1 METQIIIDTRER
13 KDFTQT
19 LYWADNADRIHTC
32 PLKLNFGDYSNVDST
47 RIVERKGLGDA
58 VSTVIG
64 KNYLRFIKEM
74 ERAKEAQEAAAATEF
89 PLTFL
94 IVIEASQKS
103 IYGYMKRR
111 HLKIPPLHIIHQYD
125 RITETYGFPVIW
137 AGGREE
143 AAAVT
148 LEFLTAADNSVPTF
162 QTN

>member
-1 METQIIIDTRER
+1 MFNIIIDTRER

-19 LYWADNADRIHTC
+19 QFWADNADSIKTC
-32 PLKLNFGDYSNVDST
+32 KLKLNFGDYSDLDGK

-64 KNYLRFIKEM
+64 KNYIRFIKEM
-74 ERAKEAQEAAAATEF
+74 ERAKAAQEAD
-89 PLTFL
+89 PSL
-94 IVIEASQKS
+94 IFVIIIEASQKS

-111 HLKIPPLHIIHQYD
+111 HLRIPAVHIIHQYD
-125 RITETYGFPVIW
+125 KITEMYGFPVVW

-143 AAAVT
+143 AAAIT
-148 LEFLTAADNSVPTF
+148 FKLLADNSGTTF

>member
-32 PLKLNFGDYSNVDST
+32 PLKLNFGDYANVELT

-64 KNYLRFIKEM
+64 KNYTRFIKEM
-74 ERAKEAQEAAAATEF
+74 ERAREAAAATES
-89 PLTFL
+89 PLTFI

-111 HLKIPPLHIIHQYD
+111 HLRIPAIHIIHQYD
-125 RITETYGFPVIW
+125 KITETYGFPVIW

-148 LEFLTAADNSVPTF
+148 LEFLAAADNSVPTF
-162 QTN
+162 QTK